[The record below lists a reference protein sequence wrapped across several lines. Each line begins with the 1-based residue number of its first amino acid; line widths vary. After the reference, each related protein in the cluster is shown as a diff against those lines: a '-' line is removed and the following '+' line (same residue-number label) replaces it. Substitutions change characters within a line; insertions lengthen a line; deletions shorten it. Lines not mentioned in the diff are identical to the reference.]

1 MSLSVRWLLQEIL
14 LYLVTTNPAYCDY
27 LSQGNMWGG
36 GLIIILSFLF
46 FSVSLTYPHFFS
58 GVVNPFYSLFFYLSK
73 ALQFILFLTIIQFLQ
88 YSVAV
93 INQIYC
99 FFQKNVEIQ

>member
-1 MSLSVRWLLQEIL
+1 MSLSVHWLLQEIL

-27 LSQGNMWGG
+27 LSQGNMCFF
-36 GLIIILSFLF
+36 LIIILSFLF

-73 ALQFILFLTIIQFLQ
+73 ALQFILFLTIIQFLH